1 MIEKIQF
8 LKSIFSKYKIDRNE
22 ENIAI
27 PCPKCKSS
35 KLKLSIHIA
44 SGKSHCWVCGFKTG
58 SIKKVL
64 TLTGNSSKNIYAKKV
79 YNKKDSTTSEDAE
92 EASLELPD
100 NLVPIFSKSKIRDP
114 DFKAVIKYLASR
126 GLSGKD
132 MTRYRVMTGRTGK
145 FKRTVFFPSFDAVG
159 DLNFYVARTIDEGA
173 FRKYINANVKK
184 KEIIF
189 NEIDV
194 DWASELILVEGV
206 FDAIKVNKNVVPLL
220 GSDMSASHKL
230 FKMIVRNKTPVT
242 LCLDPDAI
250 LKQNKIA
257 RMLTSYQIK
266 VQTVNITGYEDV
278 GSMTKKQFAEIYN
291 KRKDWVNSD
300 LLFSKI
306 NQIRSGSLI

>member
-1 MIEKIQF
+1 MTEKIQF
-8 LKSIFSKYKIDRNE
+8 LKSIFDKYKIDRNE

-27 PCPKCKSS
+27 PCPKCKSN
-35 KLKLSIHIA
+35 KLKLSIHIV

-64 TLTGNSSKNIYAKKV
+64 TLTGNSSKKAYAKKL
-79 YNKKDSTTSEDAE
+79 YNKKEAIDSEEEE
-92 EASLELPD
+92 EATLELPN

-114 DFKAVIKYLASR
+114 DFKAVIKYLTSR
-126 GLSGKD
+126 GLSTRD
-132 MTRYRVMTGRTGK
+132 ITRYRVMTGRTGK

-159 DLNFYVARTIDEGA
+159 DLNFYVARTIDDGA

-189 NEIDV
+189 NEIDI
-194 DWASELILVEGV
+194 DWSEELILVEGV

-220 GSDMSASHKL
+220 GSDMSTSHKL
-230 FKMIVRNKTPVT
+230 FKMIVRNKTPTT

-266 VQTVNITGYEDV
+266 VQTINITGYEDV
-278 GSMTKKQFAEIYN
+278 GSMTKEQFMKLYE
-291 KRKDWVNSD
+291 KKKDWVNSD